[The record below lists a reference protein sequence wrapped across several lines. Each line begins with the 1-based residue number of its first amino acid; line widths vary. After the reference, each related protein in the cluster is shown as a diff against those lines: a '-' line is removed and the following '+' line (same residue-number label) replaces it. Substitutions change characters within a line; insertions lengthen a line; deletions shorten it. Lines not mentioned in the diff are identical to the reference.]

1 MCDSVAFYRYHV
13 FNELY
18 FLSDGGV
25 IWTDMTPT
33 PGSSNSDLELVS
45 FQPSYY
51 AIYQNYPNPFNSQTT
66 IEYDLPYQSKVNIM
80 IYDILGREIK
90 IIKDEIQSFGRHKVN
105 WDGKNDRGKLVSTG
119 IYIIK
124 MESGKFIDYKKALFV
139 K

>member
-1 MCDSVAFYRYHV
+1 MQESDISFGR
-13 FNELY
+13 E
-18 FLSDGGV
+18 SDGGV
-25 IWTDMTPT
+25 IWTNMIPT

-51 AIYQNYPNPFNSQTT
+51 AVYQNYPNPFNSQTT

-80 IYDILGREIK
+80 IHDILGREIK
-90 IIKDEIQSFGRHKVN
+90 IIKDEIQSFGRHQVN
-105 WDGKNDRGKLVSTG
+105 WDWKNDRGKLVSTG

-124 MESGKFIDYKKALFV
+124 IESGKFIDYKKALFI

>member
-1 MCDSVAFYRYHV
+1 M
-13 FNELY
+13 
-18 FLSDGGV
+18 
-25 IWTDMTPT
+25 
-33 PGSSNSDLELVS
+33 S

-80 IYDILGREIK
+80 IHDILGREIK

-119 IYIIK
+119 IYIVK